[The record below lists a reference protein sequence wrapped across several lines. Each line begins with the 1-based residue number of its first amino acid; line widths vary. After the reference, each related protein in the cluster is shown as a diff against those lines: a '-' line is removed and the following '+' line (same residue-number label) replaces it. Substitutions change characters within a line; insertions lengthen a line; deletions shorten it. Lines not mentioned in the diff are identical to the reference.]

1 MSLVVVYS
9 GLRDPQGVFL
19 SIPGELRVVMSV
31 EEDPLHLR
39 LSVSQS
45 LATVPVWSS
54 VPRRSSAYE
63 RDVVPAATAKNRKSE
78 VAAATSVWLVV
89 IVAKISSRNRTHR
102 MNVY

>member
-1 MSLVVVYS
+1 MSLVIVFS

-19 SIPGELRVVMSV
+19 FIPGELCVVMSV

-45 LATVPVWSS
+45 LATMPVWSS
-54 VPRRSSAYE
+54 VPKRSSAYE
-63 RDVVPAATAKNRKSE
+63 RDVVPAATAGNRKAE

-89 IVAKISSRNRTHR
+89 IVAKISLRNR
-102 MNVY
+102 NP